1 MPGHARPRRA
11 RARAWRRYPLPSLE
25 VAYAIEN
32 ALFQWE
38 EGEARIRDASGPEA
52 RELERAT
59 RLVVE
64 ELRRRLGGP
73 FTLGELADL
82 YVEGTYWVRD
92 EVQRRFREVS
102 IATAVDAGFLR
113 YARSAS
119 DYAGGRLQLP
129 DEESG

>member
-1 MPGHARPRRA
+1 
-11 RARAWRRYPLPSLE
+11 

-38 EGEARIRDASGPEA
+38 EGEARIRDASGRDA
-52 RELERAT
+52 IDLDRAA

-64 ELRRRLGGP
+64 ELRRRLGGS

-82 YVEGTYWVRD
+82 YGEGTDWVSD
-92 EVQRRFREVS
+92 EVQRRFSE
-102 IATAVDAGFLR
+102 IPIGAAVDAGFLR

-119 DYAGGRLQLP
+119 DYAGGRQRLL
-129 DEESG
+129 EEEDA

>member
-1 MPGHARPRRA
+1 
-11 RARAWRRYPLPSLE
+11 

-38 EGEARIRDASGPEA
+38 EGEARIRDASGGEA
-52 RELERAT
+52 RDLDRAA

-64 ELRRRLGGP
+64 ALRRRLGGS

-82 YVEGTYWVRD
+82 YGEGTDWVRD
-92 EVQRRFREVS
+92 EVQSRFTDVQTS
-102 IATAVDAGFLR
+102 AAVDAGFLR

-119 DYAGGRLQLP
+119 DYAGGRRRVLE
-129 DEESG
+129 EESG